1 MTPTTPTP
9 GERRWAPNSAPQETF
24 LAYNGFE
31 GLYGGAAGGGK
42 SEALLVDA
50 LYGIA
55 DPSYRA
61 VLFRRTFPELK
72 KSLIDRARDFYPHV
86 GGREHKTDH
95 VWHFPS
101 GAQIAFDSMK
111 DPGDARK
118 FASAE
123 FQFVGFDELT
133 SFLRQQY
140 IFLLSRLRS
149 SKGLK
154 PRVRA
159 ATNPGGV
166 GHEWTF
172 ERWRA
177 WLDPR
182 EEYTGARARSGEVLY
197 FAPDD
202 AHPDGD
208 GHAVPRGAPDAL
220 SRIFVRALATDNP
233 AIDAQYLTQLKTL
246 DRVTRAQ
253 KLGGDWLVKPG
264 KGLYFKRD
272 DWRYL
277 DAPPARAAWR
287 KAVRSWDFAATADG
301 DWTVGT
307 LYLHVPTA
315 IEPYIIADVVRFRGT
330 PGQVKA
336 AVKATAEADGPEVD
350 VLIPQDPGQAGVS
363 QVDDFAALLAGFTMR
378 SHRPTGSKVVRA
390 SPHSS
395 QVEHHQV
402 ALVRAPWNAVFVA
415 NHQDFPEHGSPDD
428 EIDSAADGF
437 NYLSGRVV
445 GDGQVERWQRELE
458 AAGAGTPRETTSPNR
473 WNRPPSERDDDEDDD
488 AARGRW

>member
-1 MTPTTPTP
+1 MTPTTTP
-9 GERRWAPNSAPQETF
+9 GERRWAPNSAPQESF
-24 LAYNGFE
+24 LRYNGFE

-50 LYGIA
+50 LYGIEH
-55 DPSYRA
+55 PNYRA

-111 DPGDARK
+111 DPGDERR
-118 FASAE
+118 FDSAE

-149 SKGLK
+149 SKGLR

-159 ATNPGGV
+159 ATNPGGP
-166 GHEWTF
+166 GHEWVF

-182 EEYTGARARSGEVLY
+182 DEYTGVRARSGEVLY

-208 GHAVPRGAPDAL
+208 GRAVPRGAPDAL
-220 SRIFVRALATDNP
+220 ARIFVRALATDNP
-233 AIDAQYLTQLKTL
+233 AIDAQYLTQLKAL

-264 KGLYFKRD
+264 KGAYFQRA
-272 DWRYL
+272 WWPYL
-277 DAPPARAAWR
+277 DAAPPRSSWR
-287 KAVRSWDFAATADG
+287 RAVRSWDLAASTDG
-301 DWTVGT
+301 DWTVGV

-315 IEPYIIADVVRFRGT
+315 LAPWVIADVIRFRGT
-330 PGQVKA
+330 PGAVEKLVKD
-336 AVKATAEADGPEVD
+336 TAEADGADVEV
-350 VLIPQDPGQAGVS
+350 LLPQDPGQAGKAQADAFVR
-363 QVDDFAALLAGFTMR
+363 LLAGYTVKT
-378 SHRPTGSKVVRA
+378 RPQRGDKETRA
-390 SPHSS
+390 KPHSS
-395 QVEHHQV
+395 QVEHQQT
-402 ALVRAPWNAVFVA
+402 ALVRAAWNHVFVEE
-415 NHQDFPEHGSPDD
+415 HQDFPEGLNDD
-428 EIDSAADGF
+428 QVDAAASGFNELAGVRPAASFSDAADA
-437 NYLSGRVV
+437 V
-445 GDGQVERWQRELE
+445 GEILR
-458 AAGAGTPRETTSPNR
+458 
-473 WNRPPSERDDDEDDD
+473 RDARRAPDLWDDPDEDD
-488 AARGRW
+488 